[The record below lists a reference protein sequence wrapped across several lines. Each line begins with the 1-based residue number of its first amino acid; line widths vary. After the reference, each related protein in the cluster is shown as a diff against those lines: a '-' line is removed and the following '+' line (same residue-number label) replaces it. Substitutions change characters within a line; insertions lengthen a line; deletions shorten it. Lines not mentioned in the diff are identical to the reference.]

1 MIPKIIHYT
10 WFSNEP
16 LSPEIQACID
26 SWKKHMPD
34 YTIVKWDM
42 DKIAGIDNIFMREAI
57 AKRKWAFAADF
68 VRLYAV
74 YHQGGIY
81 LDTDMM
87 MLRPLDPMLEHRAF
101 IGRENSFHL
110 MEHRTEH
117 FLTSH
122 CFGAEPGH
130 PFVKRCLDYYEGR
143 RFVTG
148 TCPDL
153 PVSLTLDMTLMP
165 YIQSEIAKQWGYNPS
180 TLKDVRQDLPDGLT
194 VYPSRYFDPQPAG
207 PDSYGRHLALGSWR
221 ESRISRPPVDWR
233 YKIEWRVVA
242 IFRSILARMGY
253 VIIKKN

>member
-16 LSPEIQACID
+16 LSAEIQACID
-26 SWKKHMPD
+26 SWHKHMPD
-34 YTIVKWDM
+34 YTIMKWDM
-42 DKIAGIDNIFMREAI
+42 ESIAGIDNIFMREAI

-74 YHQGGIY
+74 YHHGGIY
-81 LDTDMM
+81 LDTDMKI
-87 MLRPLDPMLEHRAF
+87 LRPLDPLLGHRAF
-101 IGRENSFHL
+101 IGRENAFHL

-117 FLTSH
+117 FLSSH
-122 CFGAEPGH
+122 CFGAEPRH

-153 PVSLTLDMTLMP
+153 PVSLTLNMTLMP

-180 TLKDVRQDLPDGLT
+180 SLRNVRQDLPDGLT
-194 VYPSRYFDPQPAG
+194 VYPSGYFDPGQPG
-207 PDSYGRHLALGSWR
+207 PESFGQHLALGSWR
-221 ESRISRPPVDWR
+221 ESRITHPKVDWR
-233 YKIEWRVVA
+233 HKIERQIVA
-242 IFRSILARMGY
+242 IFRSILAGMGY
-253 VIIKKN
+253 EVIKKN

>member
-16 LSPEIQACID
+16 LSAEIQACID
-26 SWKKHMPD
+26 SWHRHMPD
-34 YTIVKWDM
+34 YTIMKWDM
-42 DKIAGIDNIFMREAI
+42 ESIAGIDNIFMREAI

-74 YHQGGIY
+74 YHHGGIY
-81 LDTDMM
+81 LDTDMKIF
-87 MLRPLDPMLEHRAF
+87 RPLDPLLEHRAF
-101 IGRENSFHL
+101 IGREYTFHL

-117 FLTSH
+117 FLSSH
-122 CFGAEPGH
+122 CFGAEPHH

-153 PVSLTLDMTLMP
+153 PVSLTLNMTLMP
-165 YIQSEIAKQWGYNPS
+165 YIQSEIAKQWGYSPS
-180 TLKDVRQDLPDGLT
+180 TFRNQRQDLPDGLT
-194 VYPSRYFDPQPAG
+194 VYPSEYFDPKYVCPESFGQ
-207 PDSYGRHLALGSWR
+207 HLALGSWR
-221 ESRISRPPVDWR
+221 ESRIAQPKVDWR

-242 IFRSILARMGY
+242 LLRSILAKMGY
-253 VIIKKN
+253 EVIKKN

>member
-16 LSPEIQACID
+16 LSAEIQACID
-26 SWKKHMPD
+26 SWHKHMPD
-34 YTIVKWDM
+34 YTIMKWDM
-42 DKIAGIDNIFMREAI
+42 ESIAGIDNIFMREAI

-74 YHQGGIY
+74 YRHGGIY

-87 MLRPLDPMLEHRAF
+87 ILRPLDPLLGHRAF
-101 IGRENSFHL
+101 IGREYAFHL

-117 FLTSH
+117 FLSSH
-122 CFGAEPGH
+122 CFGAEPRH

-153 PVSLTLDMTLMP
+153 PVSLTLNMTLMP
-165 YIQSEIAKQWGYNPS
+165 YIQSEIAKQWGYSPS
-180 TLKDVRQDLPDGLT
+180 SLRNVRQDLPDGLT
-194 VYPSRYFDPQPAG
+194 VYPSEYFDPKHPG
-207 PDSYGRHLALGSWR
+207 PESFGQHLALGSWR
-221 ESRISRPPVDWR
+221 EGSITQPKADWR
-233 YKIEWRVVA
+233 YKIERQVVA
-242 IFRSILARMGY
+242 IFRSILAKMGY
-253 VIIKKN
+253 EVIKKN